1 MKNLTLQKLSTR
13 DHLIFPDEY
22 HDLSMQSPAET
33 VMINFNQERP
43 HVIDSSLSA
52 IEANRMMMKTHSNVA
67 LIVDDNGCFIGLVSS
82 RILTERSIIRL
93 VANGMAR
100 EDINVTEV
108 MLPRDSIQAIDIE
121 KIRRSKV
128 GDIVDVLQKCGEE
141 YCLVVDSTT
150 HLICGMFGI
159 SDIARRLHTPILLR
173 RKQTFADLVTAMTH

>member
-1 MKNLTLQKLSTR
+1 MKNIALQKLSSL

-22 HDLSMQSPAET
+22 HDLSMSSPAES
-33 VMINFNQERP
+33 VMVNFNRERP
-43 HVIDSSLSA
+43 HVIDSNLSA
-52 IEANRMMMKTHSNVA
+52 IEANRLMMKTHSNVA
-67 LIVDDNGCFIGLVSS
+67 LIANKAGEFIGLVSS

-108 MLPRDSIQAIDIE
+108 MLPRDSIQAIDFE
-121 KIRRSKV
+121 KVRRSKV
-128 GDIVDVLQKCGEE
+128 AEIVSVLQECGEE
-141 YCLVVDSTT
+141 YCLVVDSCS

-173 RKQTFADLVTAMTH
+173 RKQSFAELVTAMTH